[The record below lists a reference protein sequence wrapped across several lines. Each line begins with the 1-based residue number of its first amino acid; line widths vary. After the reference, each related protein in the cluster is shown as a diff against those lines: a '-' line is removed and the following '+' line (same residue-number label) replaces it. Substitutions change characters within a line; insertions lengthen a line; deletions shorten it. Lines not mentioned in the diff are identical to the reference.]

1 MSLTALPAPAS
12 LRRTHPADGQR
23 PDAPSAATPLQATP
37 DAKLMSISFRGCTT
51 ERAYPQPVSYV
62 HDGDTLLTP
71 AGGKWKLNHRR
82 SADPTVVH
90 GPQDLGATR
99 VRRGCRRGRTAP
111 PLMTTCNPRTTSF
124 VPVINPEVTST
135 KAKWRRRSPTHRRRH
150 TLPEK
155 DPVASSAKESPDP
168 CSAAKHGRSPR
179 SRGGRGAGQV
189 VSGRG
194 GLVGVPRVMRGG
206 WSGRRAR
213 FDVDAGF
220 KRKRCV
226 ILSNALSRSW
236 LAGAGSSASLVEPRG
251 QGCEHCGEQGGRV
264 EHP

>member
-99 VRRGCRRGRTAP
+99 VRSGCRRGRTAP

-124 VPVINPEVTST
+124 VPVINPDGHLDQSKVETALSYPPPP
-135 KAKWRRRSPTHRRRH
+135 SHPS
-150 TLPEK
+150 PEK

-179 SRGGRGAGQV
+179 SRGGRGAG
-189 VSGRG
+189 
-194 GLVGVPRVMRGG
+194 
-206 WSGRRAR
+206 A
-213 FDVDAGF
+213 
-220 KRKRCV
+220 
-226 ILSNALSRSW
+226 
-236 LAGAGSSASLVEPRG
+236 
-251 QGCEHCGEQGGRV
+251 GRV
-264 EHP
+264 Q